1 MSSPINRRSL
11 LAGGAAAFGSLAI
24 AQPSVSASE
33 SRPGRRPPN
42 VLLVCLDDLGYG
54 DLGCYGSPTI
64 RTPHLDQLARQ
75 GTLFTQGYSGAP
87 VCTPSRAAML
97 TGRVPPRS
105 GLTEVLYPED
115 SEGLPSE
122 EHTLA
127 EYLQGAGYYTAA
139 IGKWH
144 LGRPEDHGP
153 TRHGFEHAFGID
165 AVYSANRYPIEVR
178 RDDEVVGSLDSDADL
193 ALLTGQM
200 TDEAIAAMDAAGD
213 RPFFIYLA
221 ETSPHIPVVV
231 EPGFE
236 GRSEAGPYGD
246 MIEALDHHLG
256 RLFTALRRR
265 GLDGNT
271 LVLVVSDNG
280 PDKGSA
286 GPLRGGKWE
295 PYEGG
300 MRVPVIA
307 RWPGSVPPNQRSDAV
322 VSVMDLLPTVCT
334 LAGVATDPGVTL
346 DGTDIGAVLRGRRAE
361 GARPPIWYYL
371 EAQVA
376 AVRDADWKL
385 VVRRRGSNQ
394 AGLPELYDLSRDI
407 GEATNLAAGHP
418 EVVERLQ
425 TLIAAHEADVRGEGV
440 TGPLR
445 VKGVT
450 VDSPLVA
457 GALAVASVRVEHVAD
472 AAYPGPA
479 EVTAT
484 VRVPSGWTAGSLT
497 RVVEEGATATFEVP
511 VTPPL
516 EQPRP
521 GVLTEHRLTAD
532 VTAGTAPVSGHP
544 RTTAVVVPSA
554 ATSALALDAGTAS
567 SPLFQS
573 YARLTPATVWDP
585 ARGFGWVGSP
595 PESRD
600 RSEPDALRRDMITR
614 RTPAVLRVAVPAGNH
629 AVSVLRGDHDFSTTG
644 IVVDVDG
651 SRVVSTGP
659 AVGIGEYWWEVF
671 ELDGGPTGRTADLAF
686 SNDQGVYWKVLALVV
701 H

>member
-1 MSSPINRRSL
+1 MPSPLSRRSL
-11 LAGGAAAFGSLAI
+11 LAGGAALGSVAVVQPRVSAGE
-24 AQPSVSASE
+24 AQPG
-33 SRPGRRPPN
+33 PRPPN
-42 VLLVCLDDLGYG
+42 MLVVYLDDLGYG
-54 DLGCYGSPTI
+54 DLSCYGSPTI

-87 VCTPSRAAML
+87 VCTPSRAALM

-115 SEGLPSE
+115 SEGLPRE

-127 EYLQGAGYYTAA
+127 EYLQEGGYYTAA

-144 LGRPEDHGP
+144 LGRPGDHGP
-153 TRHGFEHAFGID
+153 TRHGFEHSFGID
-165 AVYSANRYPIEVR
+165 AVYSDNRYPIELR
-178 RDDEVVGSLDSDADL
+178 RDDKVVGTLDNDADL

-236 GRSEAGPYGD
+236 GRSAGGPYGD

-300 MRVPVIA
+300 MRVPFIA
-307 RWPGSVPPNQRSDAV
+307 RWPGSIPPNRRSDAV
-322 VSVMDLLPTVCT
+322 VSVMDLLPTACT
-334 LAGVATDPGVTL
+334 LAGVSASPGITL
-346 DGTDIGAVLRGRRAE
+346 DGTDISPLLRGRRSE
-361 GARPPIWYYL
+361 NARPPIWYYL
-371 EAQVA
+371 ESQVA
-376 AVRDADWKL
+376 AVRDGDWKL
-385 VVRRRGSNQ
+385 VVRRRGSSQ
-394 AGLPELYDLSRDI
+394 AGLPELYDLGRDL
-407 GEATNLAAGHP
+407 GEATNLAAAHP

-425 TLIAAHEADVRGEGV
+425 ALIAAHEADVRGEGL

-450 VDSPLVA
+450 LGSPLVA
-457 GALAVASVRVEHVAD
+457 GAAAIASVRVEHVAD
-472 AAYPGPA
+472 PVYPGPA

-484 VRVPSGWTAGSLT
+484 LRVPPGWTAGSVTL
-497 RVVEEGATATFEVP
+497 VVDQGVTATFEIP
-511 VTPPL
+511 VTPPF
-516 EQPRP
+516 ERARP
-521 GVLTEHRLTAD
+521 GILTEHSLTAE
-532 VTAGTAPVSGHP
+532 VTAGTTPVSGHP
-544 RTTAVVVPSA
+544 RTRTVVVPSA
-554 ATSALALDAGTAS
+554 TTSALALDAGTAT
-567 SPLFQS
+567 SPLFPS
-573 YARLTPATVWDP
+573 YTRLAPATAWDP
-585 ARGFGWVGSP
+585 ARGFGWVGTP

-600 RSEPDALRRDMITR
+600 RTEPDSLRRDMITR
-614 RTPAVLRVAVPAGNH
+614 RTPAVLRVALPSGLHV
-629 AVSVLRGDHDFSTTG
+629 VSVLRGDQDFSTTG

-659 AVGIGEYWWEVF
+659 AIGTGEYWWEVF
-671 ELDGGPTGRTADLAF
+671 EVDGGPNGRTADLTF
-686 SNDQGVYWKVLALVV
+686 SNDQGVYWKVQALVV

>member
-1 MSSPINRRSL
+1 MPSPLSRRSL
-11 LAGGAAAFGSLAI
+11 LAGGAALGSVAVVQPRVSAGE
-24 AQPSVSASE
+24 AQPG
-33 SRPGRRPPN
+33 PRPPN
-42 VLLVCLDDLGYG
+42 MLVVYLDDLGYG
-54 DLGCYGSPTI
+54 DLSCYGSPTI

-87 VCTPSRAAML
+87 VCTPSRAALM

-115 SEGLPSE
+115 SEGLPRE

-127 EYLQGAGYYTAA
+127 EYLQEGGYYTAA

-144 LGRPEDHGP
+144 LGRPGDHGP
-153 TRHGFEHAFGID
+153 TRHGFEHSFGID
-165 AVYSANRYPIEVR
+165 AVYSDNRYPIELR
-178 RDDEVVGSLDSDADL
+178 RDDKVVGTLDNDADL

-236 GRSEAGPYGD
+236 GRSAGGPYGD

-300 MRVPVIA
+300 MRVPFIA
-307 RWPGSVPPNQRSDAV
+307 RWPGSIPPNRRSDAV
-322 VSVMDLLPTVCT
+322 VSVMDLLPTACT
-334 LAGVATDPGVTL
+334 LAGVSASPGITL
-346 DGTDIGAVLRGRRAE
+346 DGTDISPLLRGRRSE
-361 GARPPIWYYL
+361 NARPPIWYYL
-371 EAQVA
+371 ESQVA
-376 AVRDADWKL
+376 AVRDGDWKL
-385 VVRRRGSNQ
+385 VVRRRGSSQ
-394 AGLPELYDLSRDI
+394 AGLPELYDLGRDL
-407 GEATNLAAGHP
+407 GEATNLAAAHP

-425 TLIAAHEADVRGEGV
+425 ALIAAHEADVRGEGL

-450 VDSPLVA
+450 LGSPLVA
-457 GALAVASVRVEHVAD
+457 GAAAIASVRVEHVAD
-472 AAYPGPA
+472 PVYPGPA

-484 VRVPSGWTAGSLT
+484 LRVPPGWTAGSVTL
-497 RVVEEGATATFEVP
+497 VVDQGVTATFEIP
-511 VTPPL
+511 VAPPF
-516 EQPRP
+516 ERARP
-521 GVLTEHRLTAD
+521 GILTEHSLTAE
-532 VTAGTAPVSGHP
+532 VTAGTTPVSGHP
-544 RTTAVVVPSA
+544 RTRTVVVPSA
-554 ATSALALDAGTAS
+554 TTSALALDAGTAT
-567 SPLFQS
+567 SPLFPS
-573 YARLTPATVWDP
+573 YTRLAPATAWDP
-585 ARGFGWVGSP
+585 ARGFGWVGTP

-600 RSEPDALRRDMITR
+600 RTEPDSLRRDMITR
-614 RTPAVLRVAVPAGNH
+614 RTPAVLRVALPSGLHV
-629 AVSVLRGDHDFSTTG
+629 VSVLRGDQDFSTTG

-659 AVGIGEYWWEVF
+659 AIGTGEYWWEVF
-671 ELDGGPTGRTADLAF
+671 EVDGGPNGRTADLTF
-686 SNDQGVYWKVLALVV
+686 SNDQGVYWKVQALVV